1 MDDTTHSEGPTDPST
16 GEATAAGRPGG
27 PVGEGEH
34 PRPRYATTPSDARPT
49 DTNPTDTSP
58 TDTTT
63 PTELGSSPPRGDSTP
78 PAWTPDRL
86 SAPLRRPREG
96 RMVGGVC
103 AGMATAWR
111 VDPLAL
117 RIAFVAIAL
126 LAFPV
131 GPLLYLACWILMP
144 AEHDAEHDAEPTRT
158 AAPAPGT
165 VEPLV
170 TEQRA
175 Q

>member
-1 MDDTTHSEGPTDPST
+1 MPGPTPRSRDRSPRTLVDMDDTTHSEGPTDPT
-16 GEATAAGRPGG
+16 PGEATATGRPDG
-27 PVGEGEH
+27 PVGENGH
-34 PRPRYATTPSDARPT
+34 SRPSHATTPI
-49 DTNPTDTSP
+49 
-58 TDTTT
+58 
-63 PTELGSSPPRGDSTP
+63 ELGGSPSHGDSTP
-78 PAWTPDRL
+78 PPGTPDRL
-86 SAPLRRPREG
+86 SAPLRRPKEG

-117 RIAFVAIAL
+117 RIAFVATAL

-144 AEHDAEHDAEPTRT
+144 AEPDAEPDAEPART
-158 AAPAPGT
+158 ATPAPGT